1 MQDLLAPLRLSALL
15 FSLLWAGVSTATDG
29 DTREPNR
36 LIDSASPYL
45 QQHAYNP
52 IDWYPWGDEA
62 FAKARRE
69 NKPIFLS
76 IGYSTCHWCHVMAR
90 ESFEDPVVA
99 EMLNRDYV
107 AVKVDRERRPE
118 VDEPYLLATQALTG
132 RSGWPNNLFL
142 TPDLEPFFAT
152 VYEPRDTL
160 LSLFGRG
167 SQLWKTDEANLRRDG
182 DRIMAHVLGLMNTRR
197 EAKTTRPARRRLS
210 PLHRRPGLAH
220 SADAEDAEGDG
231 MFYSWTESDLQSA
244 LSDPAQIELAKR
256 HFGLDGEGVHKG
268 RHIPYR
274 AETPTEIAHSLGAS
288 EQGVRNAINQVRA
301 RLLEHRSTRPAPALD
316 RKIVLEWNAMMAIA
330 LAEASIAFD
339 APLYLAAARGV
350 IHFSEQHL
358 RTDTGQMLR
367 IFYEGEAELP
377 AQQRDLALVARS
389 GTATCTGHAHAVSRR
404 RSRRLF
410 HEPRLQRTPA
420 LQIT

>member
-15 FSLLWAGVSTATDG
+15 FSLLWAGASAATDG

-152 VYEPRDTL
+152 VYEPR
-160 LSLFGRG
+160 
-167 SQLWKTDEANLRRDG
+167 
-182 DRIMAHVLGLMNTRR
+182 
-197 EAKTTRPARRRLS
+197 
-210 PLHRRPGLAH
+210 
-220 SADAEDAEGDG
+220 
-231 MFYSWTESDLQSA
+231 
-244 LSDPAQIELAKR
+244 
-256 HFGLDGEGVHKG
+256 
-268 RHIPYR
+268 
-274 AETPTEIAHSLGAS
+274 
-288 EQGVRNAINQVRA
+288 
-301 RLLEHRSTRPAPALD
+301 AP
-316 RKIVLEWNAMMAIA
+316 M
-330 LAEASIAFD
+330 
-339 APLYLAAARGV
+339 
-350 IHFSEQHL
+350 
-358 RTDTGQMLR
+358 
-367 IFYEGEAELP
+367 
-377 AQQRDLALVARS
+377 
-389 GTATCTGHAHAVSRR
+389 
-404 RSRRLF
+404 
-410 HEPRLQRTPA
+410 
-420 LQIT
+420 